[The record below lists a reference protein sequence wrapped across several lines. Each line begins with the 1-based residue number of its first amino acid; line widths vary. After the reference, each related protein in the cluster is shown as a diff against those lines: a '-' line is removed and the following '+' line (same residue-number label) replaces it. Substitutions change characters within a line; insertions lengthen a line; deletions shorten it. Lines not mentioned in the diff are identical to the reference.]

1 MTQTI
6 GHWLLFGLALLFANL
21 PFVSNR
27 IMGVL
32 PVTKKGGWTRVLEVI
47 GGYFIVGLI
56 GFAIE
61 ASLSQ
66 VTPQR
71 WEFYALTA
79 CLFLVFAFP
88 GFVYRFLWR
97 APKG

>member
-1 MTQTI
+1 M

-27 IMGVL
+27 IMGTV
-32 PVTKKGGWTRVLEVI
+32 PVTKKSGWTRVLEVI
-47 GGYFIVGLI
+47 AGYFIVGLI
-56 GFAIE
+56 GFTIE
-61 ASLSQ
+61 SSLGQ
-66 VTPQR
+66 ANPQR
-71 WEFYALTA
+71 WEFFALTA

-97 APKG
+97 SPKT

>member
-21 PFVSNR
+21 PFLSQR
-27 IMGVL
+27 IMGFFPVL
-32 PVTKKGGWTRVLEVI
+32 RKGGWARVLELI
-47 GGYFIVGLI
+47 AGYVIVGLI

-61 ASLSQ
+61 GSLGQ
-66 VTPQR
+66 KTTQR

-79 CLFLVFAFP
+79 CLFLVLAFP

-97 APKG
+97 SPKA